1 MKSVIPRLEKK
12 RTALIVIDM
21 QNDFCHPDGTTGKTD
36 RKNVQPVIEMT
47 PRLKDLLQKIRAM
60 GVTVIHVKT
69 EHSKDTNAPTW
80 IERYRRHSIQQGCQV
95 GTWGAEII
103 DDLKPLATEKVV
115 VKHRFS
121 AFIDTDLDLILRSMG
136 IENILMTGT
145 MTHVCVESTARDGFM
160 LDYRTITVSDCAS
173 EGSEEAHTSS
183 LKTLD
188 FFFGYV
194 TDSATVIKALE

>member
-1 MKSVIPRLEKK
+1 MKSVIPRLEKS
-12 RTALIVIDM
+12 RTALLVIDM
-21 QNDFCHPDGTTGKTD
+21 QNDFCHPDGAFGKMGVEKL
-36 RKNVQPVIEMT
+36 RPVIEMT
-47 PRLKDLLQKIRAM
+47 ARLKNLLKKMRAT

-69 EHSKDTNAPTW
+69 EHSKYTNAPTW
-80 IERYRRHSIQQGCQV
+80 IERFKRHSVSLPCQS

-103 DDLKPLATEKVV
+103 DDLKPFANERVV
-115 VKHRFS
+115 VKHRYS

-145 MTHVCVESTARDGFM
+145 LTHVCVESTARDGFM
-160 LDYRTITVSDCAS
+160 LNYRTITISDCVS
-173 EGSEEAHTSS
+173 EGSEEAHMAS

-194 TDSATVIKALE
+194 TDSTTAVKALE